1 MNPSTHSTTARPGGG
16 PGDTHTHLEVDNRGA
31 LARLVMVLAAV
42 VLAAVV
48 TGVSETVLIVAA
60 LIVII
65 LVHELGHFATA
76 KWAGM
81 KVTEYFVGFGPR
93 LWSVRKGE
101 TEYGVKALPLGGYC
115 KIVGMSN
122 LEQVDP
128 ADEPRTYRQQP
139 YWRRLSVGVAGSFM
153 HYVMAFVLLWC
164 ILVLFG
170 FPSSTRLEVD
180 RLYDLATG
188 PSPAEHA
195 GLRLGDEVVGVDG
208 RTLADPSR
216 DLTPFIKDHAGRS
229 FTIEVRRQGQRVS
242 LPVTPIDLSTVDV
255 KGLPADERPTKPT
268 GFIGVGL
275 RPPFERVGTL
285 AALGKSVSGIGRF
298 SWESLQALGGLFSP
312 HGVTSYAGQL
322 SGRGVARVDP
332 GQPRFLSPVGFVR
345 AAHEAAASGMRDVLV
360 LLFSINVFV
369 GLFNMVPLLP
379 LDGGHVAIATYERLR
394 SRRDRRYHADVA
406 KMLPITY
413 AVFFLLLFIGA
424 TSLYMD
430 IVRPLANPFR

>member
-16 PGDTHTHLEVDNRGA
+16 PGDTRTHLEVDNRGA
-31 LARLVMVLAAV
+31 LARLVMVLAAA

-60 LIVII
+60 LIVMI
-65 LVHELGHFATA
+65 LLHELGHFATA

-164 ILVLFG
+164 ILVFFG
-170 FPSSTRLEVD
+170 FPSGSRLEVD

-188 PSPAEHA
+188 PSPAERA

-208 RTLADPSR
+208 RTLSDPASE
-216 DLTPFIKDHAGRS
+216 LTR
-229 FTIEVRRQGQRVS
+229 
-242 LPVTPIDLSTVDV
+242 
-255 KGLPADERPTKPT
+255 
-268 GFIGVGL
+268 
-275 RPPFERVGTL
+275 
-285 AALGKSVSGIGRF
+285 
-298 SWESLQALGGLFSP
+298 
-312 HGVTSYAGQL
+312 
-322 SGRGVARVDP
+322 
-332 GQPRFLSPVGFVR
+332 
-345 AAHEAAASGMRDVLV
+345 
-360 LLFSINVFV
+360 
-369 GLFNMVPLLP
+369 
-379 LDGGHVAIATYERLR
+379 
-394 SRRDRRYHADVA
+394 
-406 KMLPITY
+406 
-413 AVFFLLLFIGA
+413 
-424 TSLYMD
+424 
-430 IVRPLANPFR
+430 